1 MHVPSSHTWI
11 CAYLYPI
18 GPTRQ
23 HRFNR
28 NLFITSAKPP
38 RGIVNQTKPGRMRS
52 RFVEPGAG
60 CVLTNWRGITSGY
73 RAEGFELDAPSA
85 GCSVMGKRLFA
96 WK

>member
-1 MHVPSSHTWI
+1 MHAPSSRTWI
-11 CAYLYPI
+11 CACLSPI
-18 GPTRQ
+18 GPILQ

-28 NLFITSAKPP
+28 NLSITSAKQP
-38 RGIVNQTKPGRMRS
+38 RGILNRIKPGRTRS

-60 CVLTNWRGITSGY
+60 CVLISWKGITLGY

-85 GCSVMGKRLFA
+85 DCSVMGKRLFA